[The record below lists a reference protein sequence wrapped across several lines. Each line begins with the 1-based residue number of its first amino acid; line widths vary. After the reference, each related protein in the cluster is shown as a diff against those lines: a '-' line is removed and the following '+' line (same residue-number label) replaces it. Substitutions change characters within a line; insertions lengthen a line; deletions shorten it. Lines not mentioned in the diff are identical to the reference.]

1 MALKFKCNHCDTE
14 IISKFLKVGEEAKC
28 KFCGTSTLIPD
39 NAEEVDDNEY
49 DKYTTKL
56 KKVKIAPSVNND
68 KPATI
73 KQSEKIKQC
82 ISCGTEYDFVFH
94 GKCPDCKSDKVGK
107 VKDNDGNKVEKK
119 QSLSSEYS
127 ILEFY
132 KGLAFLLMIAATGFF
147 IYSLVQFFD
156 APKAARKILENA
168 IIISTVS
175 YFITMFSLFCLTKI
189 IDFLF
194 DLDKQYKILAP
205 DKISSEEE

>member
-73 KQSEKIKQC
+73 KRPKTLSEK
-82 ISCGTEYDFVFH
+82 YD
-94 GKCPDCKSDKVGK
+94 
-107 VKDNDGNKVEKK
+107 
-119 QSLSSEYS
+119 
-127 ILEFY
+127 ILEIY
-132 KGLAFLLMIAATGFF
+132 KYLAVLLMIVATGFY

-168 IIISTVS
+168 IITSTVS

-194 DLDKQYKILAP
+194 DLDKQDKILAP